1 MDKNNYNLFELS
13 YDDINAMKKRDV
25 VDQIDKMKGKVV
37 VGSHVKDLCHQIEK
51 LTEKLNDVV
60 ATNEK
65 ITNELLIVKNVNSN
79 LEKRIATLEKLQ
91 AKTEQYSRRGNAEI
105 SGIPNDILDND
116 HEKKVIEICK
126 DSDIVITSSDIE
138 DCHRLLLIAGI
149 KCKTFWG
156 INHSNHSTQIKS
168 KLFSLKDALTDTN
181 NVPSIFLWKIILE
194 LTYLI
199 RNLYIGTLC

>member
-13 YDDINAMKKRDV
+13 YDDINAVRKRHV
-25 VDQIDKMKGKVV
+25 VDQIEKMKGKVV
-37 VGSHVKDLCHQIEK
+37 VGSHVKDSCHQIEK
-51 LTEKLNDVV
+51 LTEKLNDVA

-91 AKTEQYSRRGNAEI
+91 AKTEQYSRRNNAEI

-138 DCHRLLLIAGI
+138 GCHRLLLIAGI
-149 KCKTFWG
+149 KCKTF
-156 INHSNHSTQIKS
+156 
-168 KLFSLKDALTDTN
+168 
-181 NVPSIFLWKIILE
+181 
-194 LTYLI
+194 
-199 RNLYIGTLC
+199 

>member
-37 VGSHVKDLCHQIEK
+37 VGSHVKYLCHQIEK

-91 AKTEQYSRRGNAEI
+91 AKTEQYSRRSNAEI

-138 DCHRLLLIAGI
+138 GCHRLLLIAGI
-149 KCKTFWG
+149 KCKTF
-156 INHSNHSTQIKS
+156 
-168 KLFSLKDALTDTN
+168 
-181 NVPSIFLWKIILE
+181 
-194 LTYLI
+194 
-199 RNLYIGTLC
+199 